1 MKQCISSV
9 LIQSFSIV
17 LIASLCSAADKESP
31 GASLDGFRWEFP
43 SADPME
49 AKLKKGAVCK
59 SGLVTGDPRKTDNF
73 TKERT
78 FGGKQGK
85 RYKVTLRF
93 RGVVE
98 PMKYKNGSKDGD
110 YFYVGGEPD
119 NNGYNIY
126 KLAVSSP
133 ESYFFLN
140 RCDRVAHDVFTV
152 DYTTTIE
159 IDGGAKLTLS
169 GNGQNG
175 LMIANFKQLTVPEI
189 SEEPY
194 NGQFIQV
201 NVVKVEEL

>member
-1 MKQCISSV
+1 
-9 LIQSFSIV
+9 
-17 LIASLCSAADKESP
+17 
-31 GASLDGFRWEFP
+31 
-43 SADPME
+43 
-49 AKLKKGAVCK
+49 KK
-59 SGLVTGDPRKTDNF
+59 
-73 TKERT
+73 
-78 FGGKQGK
+78 GK

-110 YFYVGGEPD
+110 HFYVGGEPN

-133 ESYFFLN
+133 ESHFYLN
-140 RCDRVAHDVFTV
+140 RTDRVAHDVFTI

-189 SEEPY
+189 AEKPY

>member
-1 MKQCISSV
+1 MKKSLSSV
-9 LIQSFSIV
+9 LIQSFGV
-17 LIASLCSAADKESP
+17 ALIASLCSAADKQAP

-73 TKERT
+73 TKEQT
-78 FGGKQGK
+78 FEGKKDK

-98 PMKYKNGSKDGD
+98 PMKYKNGEKDGD
-110 YFYVGGEPD
+110 CFYIGGEPD

-133 ESYFFLN
+133 KSHYYLN
-140 RCDRVAHDVFTV
+140 AKDRVGHDVFTI

-159 IDGGAKLTLS
+159 IDGGATLTMS
-169 GNGQNG
+169 GDGQNG

-189 SEEPY
+189 AEEPY
-194 NGQFIQV
+194 NGQFAQV